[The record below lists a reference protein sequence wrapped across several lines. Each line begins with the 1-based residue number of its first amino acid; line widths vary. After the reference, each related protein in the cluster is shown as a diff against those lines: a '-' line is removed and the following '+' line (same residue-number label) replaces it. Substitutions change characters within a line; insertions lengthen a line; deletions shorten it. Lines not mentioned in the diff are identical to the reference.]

1 MEPWEKNRKKSK
13 NRGKKIDLTRR
24 KKIDLESEPKKSF
37 WENSFF
43 LWYLERWQKN
53 QRKPKKSFWEHP
65 FFESRLYQNGCGVIT
80 IIFIIVLSLLCATH
94 CDMFEGPL

>member
-13 NRGKKIDLTRR
+13 NRRKKLDLTQE

-43 LWYLERWQKN
+43 YGIWNVGKKN

-80 IIFIIVLSLLCATH
+80 IIFIIVFSILGATY
-94 CDMFEGPL
+94 CSTPFNAY

>member
-13 NRGKKIDLTRR
+13 TRRKKINLTRS

-37 WENSFF
+37 WE
-43 LWYLERWQKN
+43 
-53 QRKPKKSFWEHP
+53 HP
-65 FFESRLYQNGCGVIT
+65 VFESRLYQNGCGVIT
-80 IIFIIVLSLLCATH
+80 IIFIIVFSLLCATH

>member
-13 NRGKKIDLTRR
+13 TRR
-24 KKIDLESEPKKSF
+24 KNIDLESEPKKSF
-37 WENSFF
+37 WENPFF

-80 IIFIIVLSLLCATH
+80 IIFIIVFSILGATY
-94 CDMFEGPL
+94 CDMRDGSF